1 MGQRLESGRE
11 FQAAG
16 CHRMGGGRTMQIS
29 RLSGTVL
36 APPHYD
42 DADRAPLARVIV
54 TLAMSDRIGLPM
66 RAEG

>member
-1 MGQRLESGRE
+1 
-11 FQAAG
+11 
-16 CHRMGGGRTMQIS
+16 MGGGRTMQIS